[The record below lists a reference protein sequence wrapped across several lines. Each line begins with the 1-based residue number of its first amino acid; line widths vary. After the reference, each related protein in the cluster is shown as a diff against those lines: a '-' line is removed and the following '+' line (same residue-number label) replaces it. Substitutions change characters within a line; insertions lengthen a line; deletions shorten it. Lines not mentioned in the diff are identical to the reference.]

1 MENLAQVAGLNG
13 ASVANMVIAAAHNAR
28 AHRRNCER
36 MAAQV
41 RMIGNL
47 LETLKSTEV
56 ATLPATKEPLD
67 GLEEALRKA
76 VDLVESCKDKSYLY
90 MLAMG
95 WSVVNQF
102 RQVQT
107 QIDRYL
113 QLVPLVSIVHEF
125 RMQHF
130 SEDVKREYTLDKE
143 EMETQ
148 NVILK
153 TNRSIKDAGIL
164 EKSLS
169 RRYPDLGFYEALKE
183 EKEKLHVELHR
194 SRTNNDPEQCR
205 VIEHLIEVTK
215 NVVNVSPNEKVT
227 KIVFNESTDLISRH
241 MTKQAIASGDL
252 ELESRDKSQSEWKTD
267 LFGCCS
273 EPCLCLKT
281 CFFPCRTFSW
291 IANVVTRGETSRKR
305 AMTNLV
311 AYCIFCGCCCY
322 SCCMRRKLRSQFNI
336 EGGLCDDFL
345 THLMCCCCAM
355 VQEWRELE
363 LRGFGDCQERKMFPP
378 PSQHMQL

>member
-1 MENLAQVAGLNG
+1 
-13 ASVANMVIAAAHNAR
+13 
-28 AHRRNCER
+28 

-56 ATLPATKEPLD
+56 ARLPATKEPLD
-67 GLEEALRKA
+67 GLEEALGKA
-76 VDLVESCKDKSYLY
+76 LDLVESCKDKSYLY

-102 RQVQT
+102 RQVQA

-113 QLVPLVSIVHEF
+113 GLVPLISIVHDF
-125 RMQHF
+125 RMQSHF
-130 SEDVKREYTLDKE
+130 SEEDQREYTLDEE

-153 TNRSIKDAGIL
+153 TNRSKKDAGIL

-169 RRYPDLGFYEALKE
+169 RRYPDLGFHEALKE
-183 EKEKLHVELHR
+183 EKEKLYVELYR
-194 SRTNNDPEQCR
+194 SRTNNDPELCR

-215 NVVNVSPNEKVT
+215 NVVNVSPNKKAT
-227 KIVFNESTDLISRH
+227 KIVFNEPTDLISRH
-241 MTKQAIASGDL
+241 ITNNAIASEDR
-252 ELESRDKSQSEWKTD
+252 ELESGDKSKSEWKTD
-267 LFGCCS
+267 LFGCFS

-281 CFFPCRTFSW
+281 SIFPCGTFSW
-291 IANVVTRGETSRKR
+291 ITNVVTRGETTRKR

-311 AYCIFCGCCCY
+311 AYSIFCGCCFY
-322 SCCMRRKLRSQFNI
+322 SCCIRRKLRSQFKI

-345 THLMCCCCAM
+345 THLICCCCAM

-363 LRGFGDCQERKMFPP
+363 LRGFGGRLNRLSFQSYHHHNRKTVT
-378 PSQHMQL
+378 

>member
-1 MENLAQVAGLNG
+1 MENLAQVAGLNA
-13 ASVANMVIAAAHNAR
+13 ASVANMVITAAHNAR

-41 RMIGNL
+41 RMIGSL

-56 ATLPATKEPLD
+56 ARLPATKEPLD
-67 GLEEALRKA
+67 GLQEALETA
-76 VDLVESCKDKSYLY
+76 LDLVESCKDKSYFY

-95 WSVVNQF
+95 WTVVNRF

-113 QLVPLVSIVHEF
+113 GLVPLISIVHHF

-130 SEDVKREYTLDKE
+130 GEEDQREYTLDEE

-153 TNRSIKDAGIL
+153 TNRSKKDAGIL

-169 RRYPDLGFYEALKE
+169 RRYPDLGFHEALKE

-194 SRTNNDPEQCR
+194 SRTNNDLEQCR

-215 NVVNVSPNEKVT
+215 NVVNMSPNNKVT
-227 KIVFNESTDLISRH
+227 KIVFSEPTDLTSRH
-241 MTKQAIASGDL
+241 ITDKAIASEDL
-252 ELESRDKSQSEWKTD
+252 ELESGDKSQSEWKTD
-267 LFGCCS
+267 LLGCCS

-281 CFFPCRTFSW
+281 CFFPCATFSW
-291 IANVVTRGETSRKR
+291 I
-305 AMTNLV
+305 
-311 AYCIFCGCCCY
+311 
-322 SCCMRRKLRSQFNI
+322 
-336 EGGLCDDFL
+336 GGLCDDFL

-363 LRGFGDCQERKMFPP
+363 HRGLGEY
-378 PSQHMQL
+378 SYV